1 MSNIYTVSQ
10 VNQYI
15 KALLDRDR
23 ELTALYV
30 RGEISNYKAYPSGHH
45 YFSLKDGEGAIRCV
59 MFKRE
64 AMSLRFRPENGMKV
78 IAFGRV
84 AVFPR
89 DGQYQLYCTSLT
101 PEGVGDLHLA
111 FEQLKQKLYAEGLF
125 DPAHK
130 KPIPRFPK
138 RIALITSA
146 AGAAV
151 RDMLRI
157 LGARWPMA
165 EVFLLPVRV
174 QGTEAP
180 GELCAAIA
188 WANRHQVADLIITGR
203 GGGSMEDLWAFNDE
217 NVARTI
223 YHSAIPVISAVGH
236 EPDVTIADFVADLR
250 AATPSNAAELAVPD
264 QSEVAVWLRQME
276 GRLAQAMG
284 RKLERARKDLD
295 RAARCRA
302 LQDPMNYVDDKRMV
316 LDYQREKLAAGL
328 NAALNRERQR
338 FGQLAS
344 KLDALSPLKVLGR
357 GYAIPRKGD
366 GGVVRS
372 VSDVIPGDGLKL
384 RVADGEISCQVV

>member
-372 VSDVIPGDGLKL
+372 VSDVTPGDQLKL

>member
-1 MSNIYTVSQ
+1 MSHIYTVSQ

-15 KALLDRDR
+15 KSLLDRDR

-111 FEQLKQKLYAEGLF
+111 FEQLKQKLYGEGLF

-130 KPIPRFPK
+130 KPIPKFPK
-138 RIALITSA
+138 RIALITSS

-174 QGTEAP
+174 QGAEAP
-180 GELCAAIA
+180 GEICAAIA
-188 WANRHQVADLIITGR
+188 WANQHQVADLIITGR

-223 YHSAIPVISAVGH
+223 YHSVIPVISAVGH

-264 QSEVAVWLRQME
+264 QNEVAVWLRQME

-284 RKLERARKDLD
+284 RKLESARKDLD

-357 GYAIPRKGD
+357 GYAIPRKAD

-372 VSDVIPGDGLKL
+372 VADVAPGDPLKL

>member
-1 MSNIYTVSQ
+1 MSHIYTVSQ

-15 KALLDRDR
+15 KSLLDRDR

-125 DPAHK
+125 DPSHK
-130 KPIPRFPK
+130 KPIPKFPK
-138 RIALITSA
+138 RIALITSS

-174 QGTEAP
+174 QGAEAP
-180 GELCAAIA
+180 GEICAAIA
-188 WANRHQVADLIITGR
+188 WANQHQVADLIITGR

-223 YHSAIPVISAVGH
+223 YHSVIPVISAVGH

-264 QSEVAVWLRQME
+264 QNEVAVWLRQME

-284 RKLERARKDLD
+284 RKLESARKDLD

-357 GYAIPRKGD
+357 GYAIPRKAD

-372 VSDVIPGDGLKL
+372 VADVAPGDPLKL

>member
-1 MSNIYTVSQ
+1 MSHIYTVSQ

-15 KALLDRDR
+15 KTLLDRDR

-101 PEGVGDLHLA
+101 PEGVGDLYLA
-111 FEQLKQKLYAEGLF
+111 FEQLKQKLYGEGLF

-130 KPIPRFPK
+130 KPIPKFPK
-138 RIALITSA
+138 RIALITSS

-174 QGTEAP
+174 QGAEAP
-180 GELCAAIA
+180 GEICAAIA
-188 WANRHQVADLIITGR
+188 WANQHQVADLIITGR

-223 YHSAIPVISAVGH
+223 YHSVIPVISAVGH

-264 QSEVAVWLRQME
+264 QNEVAVWLRQME

-284 RKLERARKDLD
+284 RKLESARKDLD

-357 GYAIPRKGD
+357 GYAIPRKAD

-372 VSDVIPGDGLKL
+372 VADVAPGDPLKL